1 MSSERNLR
9 VVPRGAE
16 AKSQCSTCGMDI
28 VRARTSSATPAAF
41 PLARLSRSSAAP
53 RRRRLV
59 PRSATGSRA
68 MHSTPR
74 LSHLMHCPGALPR
87 LHDTLLRWQTVHARL
102 RSSSENGTHSRPS
115 RVQRM
120 HGRTSEHAVFDER
133 QCWHA
138 CFMVR
143 LVLPSGSAAPEVRSS
158 RPVVQLSP
166 GAVAPQS
173 AALPSA
179 EMAIR
184 GTPCCADSSRA
195 VPHSSKVELRLS
207 SRMQC
212 AVAQLSA
219 LRTARSSRKPP
230 SAEAGASRASANG
243 IRSSCSLETTVEV
256 AEESSL

>member
-1 MSSERNLR
+1 MQHLRHGYREGAHVIGDAGRLPARQTKQVLSGAASSALGSAKRHR
-9 VVPRGAE
+9 VACNALDAE
-16 AKSQCSTCGMDI
+16 ALTPHALPG
-28 VRARTSSATPAAF
+28 RAPS
-41 PLARLSRSSAAP
+41 LARHLAP
-53 RRRRLV
+53 V
-59 PRSATGSRA
+59 ADGARA
-68 MHSTPR
+68 
-74 LSHLMHCPGALPR
+74 LAK
-87 LHDTLLRWQTVHARL
+87 LLRERDALEAQPRAADARAHL
-102 RSSSENGTHSRPS
+102 K
-115 RVQRM
+115 
-120 HGRTSEHAVFDER
+120 HAVFDER